1 MARLGLHPR
10 LAHMILAAKARG
22 LGRLACDVA
31 AILSERDLFRGPAS
45 EREAD
50 LRARVAVLRGDRS
63 AAAAQIDRGALN
75 QARALA
81 RQWARLAE
89 VGDKAADDVHRA
101 GEVVALA
108 YPDRVAQARVEHGQF
123 RLANGRGAVLPAIDA
138 LAAEPFLAVAALDGA
153 ARSARIFLAAP
164 IDRATIDALF
174 ADRLATVE
182 QVAWDSRSESVI
194 ANRELRLGALVL
206 EAKPASPDPT
216 ATAAA
221 MAAGI
226 KALGLAALPWNEQ
239 ARGVQARVAFLRR
252 LEPERWPDLSDAAL
266 AEDPLGWLGERLAG
280 VTRRAH
286 LTRLDLAAALLD
298 RLDWQQRRALDR
310 LAPTHVP
317 VPSGRQ
323 AALDY
328 SGETPALAIKLQEMF
343 GASTGPSVADGRV
356 AVQLQL
362 LSPAGRPVQVT
373 QDLAGFWR
381 NGYAA
386 VRAELRGRYPR
397 HPWPEDPLTAP
408 PRRGVTPRRSR

>member
-1 MARLGLHPR
+1 
-10 LAHMILAAKARG
+10 
-22 LGRLACDVA
+22 
-31 AILSERDLFRGPAS
+31 
-45 EREAD
+45 
-50 LRARVAVLRGDRS
+50 
-63 AAAAQIDRGALN
+63 
-75 QARALA
+75 LA

-89 VGDKAADDVHRA
+89 VGDKAADDPQRA

-108 YPDRVAQARVEHGQF
+108 YPDRVAQARGETGQF
-123 RLANGRGAVLPAIDA
+123 RLANGRGATLPAIDP

-164 IDRATIDALF
+164 IDRATIEALF
-174 ADRLATVE
+174 ADRLVTVE
-182 QVAWDSRSESVI
+182 QVAWDSRSESMI
-194 ANRELRLGALVL
+194 ANRERRLGALVL
-206 EAKPASPDPT
+206 EAKPAPPDPT

-226 KALGLAALPWNEQ
+226 KELGIAALPWSDQ
-239 ARGVQARVAFLRR
+239 ARGIQARAAFLRR

-266 AEDPLGWLGERLAG
+266 AEDPLAWLGARLAS

-286 LTRLDLAAALLD
+286 LARLDLAAALLD
-298 RLDWQQRRALDR
+298 RLDWQQRRDLDR
-310 LAPTHVP
+310 LAPTHAA

-323 AALDY
+323 APLDY

-343 GASTGPSVADGRV
+343 GASAGPSVAGGRV

-408 PRRGVTPRRSR
+408 PRRGAIPRRS

>member
-1 MARLGLHPR
+1 
-10 LAHMILAAKARG
+10 
-22 LGRLACDVA
+22 
-31 AILSERDLFRGPAS
+31 
-45 EREAD
+45 
-50 LRARVAVLRGDRS
+50 
-63 AAAAQIDRGALN
+63 
-75 QARALA
+75 
-81 RQWARLAE
+81 
-89 VGDKAADDVHRA
+89 
-101 GEVVALA
+101 
-108 YPDRVAQARVEHGQF
+108 
-123 RLANGRGAVLPAIDA
+123 VLPAIDA

-310 LAPTHVP
+310 LAPTHVL